1 MAQKLLRAKK
11 SKIAPKK
18 DASADV
24 GVADPF
30 VLVGTYRN
38 ACRAWLLSSHGKKRR
53 SYYNFPFHGTVKE
66 AALFKKINT
75 LFLFSRD
82 YAPILRTAKYVGV
95 INRSELNNRLGYPVQ
110 NNPHSERYILFET
123 GMRIDLKT
131 ARAIKS
137 NLNSRFVIGVDKV
150 ARTRHKWMDI
160 LSCYVS
166 GTQVAFDGWALTNK
180 IPRWICSAISYLP
193 RGTGKIYSQ
202 LDFLDRL
209 DEHKEEDIWSSA
221 VPVEKSSYL
230 RDGGVLFLN
239 REHVQIETGRLR
251 MLDLFCGAG
260 GFAVGAAWSGFQSVF
275 GVDHLEPAMATWIHN
290 HPHALGCL
298 GDIREVDPH
307 EVREILAQHGIDHI
321 DLITGGVPC
330 QGFSRAN
337 RKHTDTD
344 ERNFLFLEYMRF
356 VREFYPPYII
366 LENVSGMR
374 STAGGHFEDE
384 IKHYMEGLGY
394 VVTVKLVNA
403 AAYGVPQI
411 RQRLLFVGVRH
422 GQGLTE
428 PYVFPDEQFVD
439 HFRTVDD
446 AISDLP
452 PLGNHETCTTYRLPP
467 QCDYQAFMRGM
478 DQHPLNERAQQLY
491 NHSSPNHPQETIDKI
506 AQTQPGEPMYPA
518 FQQRIR
524 LCLDQPSPTQLAG
537 GIRPQFQFGH
547 PTQARGLSIRERAR
561 IQSFP
566 DSYMFLGGTVQERVQ
581 TGNAVPPLL
590 IHAITQPIADDL
602 RRRDFNV

>member
-1 MAQKLLRAKK
+1 M
-11 SKIAPKK
+11 
-18 DASADV
+18 
-24 GVADPF
+24 
-30 VLVGTYRN
+30 
-38 ACRAWLLSSHGKKRR
+38 W
-53 SYYNFPFHGTVKE
+53 
-66 AALFKKINT
+66 
-75 LFLFSRD
+75 
-82 YAPILRTAKYVGV
+82 
-95 INRSELNNRLGYPVQ
+95 
-110 NNPHSERYILFET
+110 
-123 GMRIDLKT
+123 
-131 ARAIKS
+131 S
-137 NLNSRFVIGVDKV
+137 NS
-150 ARTRHKWMDI
+150 
-160 LSCYVS
+160 
-166 GTQVAFDGWALTNK
+166 
-180 IPRWICSAISYLP
+180 
-193 RGTGKIYSQ
+193 
-202 LDFLDRL
+202 
-209 DEHKEEDIWSSA
+209 

-230 RDGGVLFLN
+230 QDDAVRYLN
-239 REHVQIETGRLR
+239 CDHIVAEPGRLR

-275 GVDHLEPAMATWIHN
+275 GVDHLEPAMATWMHN

-298 GDIREVDPH
+298 GDIRRVDPH
-307 EVREILAQHGIDHI
+307 EVREILANHGVDHI

-356 VREFYPPYII
+356 VREFHPPYII

-374 STAGGHFEDE
+374 TTAGGHFEEE
-384 IKHYMEGLGY
+384 IKRYMEGLGY

-403 AAYGVPQI
+403 AAYGVPQV

-422 GQGLTE
+422 GQRLTE
-428 PYVFPDEQFVD
+428 PYAFPAEQFVD
-439 HFRTVDD
+439 HFRTVGD

-452 PLGNHETCTTYRLPP
+452 PLGNNETCAAYGLPP
-467 QCDYQAFMRGM
+467 QCEYQAFMRGL
-478 DQHPLNERAQQLY
+478 DRHPLNERVRRLS
-491 NHSSPNHPQETIDKI
+491 NHSSPNHPRETINKI

-547 PTQARGLSIRERAR
+547 PVQPRGLSIRERAR

-566 DSYMFLGGTVQERVQ
+566 DSYVFLGGTVQERVQ

-590 IHAITQPIADDL
+590 IHAITQPIAEDL
-602 RRRDFNV
+602 RREV

>member
-1 MAQKLLRAKK
+1 MAQENDNKQL
-11 SKIAPKK
+11 
-18 DASADV
+18 
-24 GVADPF
+24 
-30 VLVGTYRN
+30 VLIGTYRP
-38 ACRAWLLSSHGKKRR
+38 ACREWLLSKHGKQQK
-53 SYYNFPFHGTVKE
+53 SYYNFPFHGTTAELKRFKE
-66 AALFKKINT
+66 FKYA
-75 LFLFSRD
+75 FLFSSENPSIFRKVKYIGTISSDQLRQKYD
-82 YAPILRTAKYVGV
+82 YPTRKK
-95 INRSELNNRLGYPVQ
+95 
-110 NNPHSERYILFET
+110 PHSDRYVLFEMT
-123 GMRIDLKT
+123 EKITLKDVRT
-131 ARAIKS
+131 LNADDNTRYVICVDSIAKS
-137 NLNSRFVIGVDKV
+137 RY
-150 ARTRHKWMDI
+150 KWIDI
-160 LSCYVS
+160 LSCYIS
-166 GTQVAFDGWALTNK
+166 STKVAFDGWALTNK
-180 IPRWICSAISYLP
+180 IPKWICAAA
-193 RGTGKIYSQ
+193 TKIPKDKKRVCAQ
-202 LDFLDRL
+202 TDFLAGLGFQDNA
-209 DEHKEEDIWSSA
+209 DVWSNS

-230 RDGGVLFLN
+230 QDDAVQFLN
-239 REHVQIETGRLR
+239 RDNVVAEPGRLR

-260 GFAVGAAWSGFQSVF
+260 GFAVGAGWSGFQSVF
-275 GVDHLEPAMATWIHN
+275 GVDHLEPAMATWMHN

-298 GDIREVDPH
+298 GDIRKVDPH
-307 EVREILAQHGIDHI
+307 EVREILAKHGIDHI

-356 VREFYPPYII
+356 VREFNPSYII

-403 AAYGVPQI
+403 ASYGVPQI
-411 RQRLLFVGVRH
+411 RQRLLFVGVRQ
-422 GQGLTE
+422 GRGLTE
-428 PYVFPDEQFVD
+428 PYEFPDEQFVD
-439 HFRTVDD
+439 HYLTVED

-452 PLGNHETCTTYRLPP
+452 PLGNNETCATYGLPP
-467 QCDYQAFMRGM
+467 QCAYQAFMRGM
-478 DQHPLNERAQQLY
+478 DAQPLNACPQRLN

-506 AQTQPGEPMYPA
+506 AHTPPGAPMYPA

-566 DSYMFLGGTVQERVQ
+566 DSYVFLGGTVQERVQ

-602 RRRDFNV
+602 RRRN